1 MSKILLS
8 GKELENKIDQ
18 FLDRK
23 SSDVFEDDVALA
35 DKLRAIR
42 HHMADG

>member
-1 MSKILLS
+1 MSKLLLS
-8 GKELENKIDQ
+8 GKELETKIDQ

-23 SSDVFEDDVALA
+23 SNDLFVDDISLA

-42 HHMADG
+42 HHLSEN